1 MSTKKNGTD
10 VRKLILSRVRERG
23 MVRVRE
29 IVALTGFSR
38 AYVHRFFKQLTDEGA
53 IELIGET
60 KQAHYVPA
68 DRARAAKERIRT
80 ASYTLPIAGLQEHE
94 VLRRFQRNTGVLSEL
109 SDNVGRIVEYA
120 FSEMLNNAIEHSQS
134 PLVSVSMS
142 RGDETLSFL
151 VVDRGVGIFR
161 NIMDKRGLDSE
172 LAAIQDLVKGK
183 QTTTPD
189 AHSGEG
195 IFFTSK
201 VADRL
206 EIKSHEKRLVFDN
219 RNDDVFLKSGKFFK
233 GTAVRFAIARDSQR
247 RLEDA
252 FKRYTNDNYEFDK
265 TALTVRLFRG
275 DVEYVSRS
283 QARRLLAGLDA
294 FRSIVLDFRD
304 VEMVGQSFADEI
316 FAIWLA
322 DHQGIRVTY
331 VNANEDVEFM
341 IKRALARVAGSG

>member
-1 MSTKKNGTD
+1 MSTKKFGTD

-23 MVRVRE
+23 TVRVRE

-68 DRARAAKERIRT
+68 AQAQAAKDQIRAA
-80 ASYTLPIAGLQEHE
+80 SYNMPIAELQEHE
-94 VLRRFQRNTGVLSEL
+94 VLRRFQRNTGVLRGL
-109 SDNVGRIVEYA
+109 SDNVGRIIEYA
-120 FSEMLNNAIEHSQS
+120 FVEMLNNAIEHSQS
-134 PLVSVSMS
+134 LLVSVSMARS
-142 RGDETLSFL
+142 DEILSFL
-151 VVDRGVGIFR
+151 VVDRGVGIFQ
-161 NIMDKRGLDSE
+161 NIMDKHGLDSE
-172 LAAIQDLVKGK
+172 LAAIQDLLKGK
-183 QTTTPD
+183 QTTAPD

-201 VADRL
+201 VSDRL

-219 RNDDVFLKSGKFFK
+219 TNDDIFVKSGKLFK
-233 GTAVRFAIARDSQR
+233 GTAVRFAIATDSQR
-247 RLEDA
+247 RLEDV

-265 TALTVRLFRG
+265 TAVTVRLFRG

-294 FRSIVLDFRD
+294 FKSIVLDFRN
-304 VEMVGQSFADEI
+304 VEMVGQGFADEI
-316 FAIWLA
+316 FAIWA
-322 DHQGIRVTY
+322 INHPGIRITY

-341 IKRALARVAGSG
+341 IKRALARVDGSG